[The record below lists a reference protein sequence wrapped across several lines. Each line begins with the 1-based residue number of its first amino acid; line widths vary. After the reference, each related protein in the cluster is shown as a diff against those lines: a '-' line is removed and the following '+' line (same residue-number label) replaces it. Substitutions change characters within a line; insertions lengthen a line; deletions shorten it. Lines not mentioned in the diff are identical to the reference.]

1 MKILSYC
8 ADFGVLLRKYREDN
22 RYSMEKLAELC
33 DISDRCIGNI
43 ERGMSNPK
51 LDTVVKLCKACGIDV
66 GLLSFLKDDDD
77 AQDDSL
83 LLVR

>member
-1 MKILSYC
+1 MSYC
-8 ADFGVLLRKYREDN
+8 ADCGVLIRKYREDN

-43 ERGMSNPK
+43 ERGVSNPK
-51 LDTVVKLCKACGIDV
+51 LDTVVKLCKACGIDI
-66 GLLSFLKDDDD
+66 GLLSFLKDDDV
-77 AQDDSL
+77 QGDSL